1 VSTWQGYFHLASTAC
16 GTNTGAF
23 PSLYDGMQCVDG
35 SPILTSM
42 HDIVRIV
49 GNVVRILIF
58 ASGALGVIAIMA
70 AAVYYIVSAGDA
82 GRVKRAKDIMV
93 NTTVGLVLVIISYAV
108 VTFIASGF

>member
-16 GTNTGAF
+16 
-23 PSLYDGMQCVDG
+23 
-35 SPILTSM
+35 
-42 HDIVRIV
+42 
-49 GNVVRILIF
+49 
-58 ASGALGVIAIMA
+58 
-70 AAVYYIVSAGDA
+70 A